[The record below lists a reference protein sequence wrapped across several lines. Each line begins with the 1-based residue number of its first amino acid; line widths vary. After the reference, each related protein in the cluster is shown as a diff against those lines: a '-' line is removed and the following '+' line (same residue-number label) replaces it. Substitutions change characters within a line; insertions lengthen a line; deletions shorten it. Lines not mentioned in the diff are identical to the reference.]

1 MCVIF
6 GIAKVPIS
14 FIQRIQKPRNITAII
29 QIVWFVEEKSVV
41 LAKAD
46 IGVVLTISGRFIKHG
61 E

>member
-1 MCVIF
+1 MCEIS
-6 GIAKVPIS
+6 GIARVRIS
-14 FIQRIQKPRNITAII
+14 SIQRIQKPKSITAII